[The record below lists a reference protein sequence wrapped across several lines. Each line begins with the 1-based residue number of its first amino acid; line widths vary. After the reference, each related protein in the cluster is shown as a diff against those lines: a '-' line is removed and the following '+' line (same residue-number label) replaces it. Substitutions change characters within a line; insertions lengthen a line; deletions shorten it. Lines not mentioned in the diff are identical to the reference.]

1 MLPKNENRTPVCFSM
16 LALPFS
22 IFLSA
27 TVLSFSTIL
36 TLATMSAAKRMEDS
50 GRKTARREHLRLA
63 TSRGRVL
70 IATIP
75 KV

>member
-1 MLPKNENRTPVCFSM
+1 MPPKKYDRTPVCFSM

-22 IFLSA
+22 ILLSA

-36 TLATMSAAKRMEDS
+36 TLATMSAARHTADS
-50 GRKTARREHLRLA
+50 GRKTARRAHLRLA
-63 TSRGRVL
+63 TNRGRVL